1 MTAHPCVFQMWRYCH
16 VRILWNVNMFP
27 KLQTRVQ
34 CELIVGYAA
43 VNGLGLTQNRRL
55 LNAESLLP
63 CIPRNINS
71 VWIYTCFNA
80 SQATYV
86 LQPNIYSGCVI
97 FAHSSSGWRQIR
109 SKESLLEV
117 ESLNDL

>member
-86 LQPNIYSGCVI
+86 LQPNIYILVVSYSRIQVQAG
-97 FAHSSSGWRQIR
+97 GRLGQKNLYLRQ
-109 SKESLLEV
+109 KA
-117 ESLNDL
+117 